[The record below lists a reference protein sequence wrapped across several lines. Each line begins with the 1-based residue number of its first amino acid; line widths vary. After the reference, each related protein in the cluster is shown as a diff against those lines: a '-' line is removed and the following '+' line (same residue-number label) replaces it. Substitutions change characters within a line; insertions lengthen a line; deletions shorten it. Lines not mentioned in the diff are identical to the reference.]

1 MQARKPKEA
10 KEKPPETA
18 NPKANLE
25 SPLLAHSVAAPP
37 GVHQKPLPWSQS
49 PSKTKGTQNTPK
61 ICNFTTKGEGGFEAA
76 IEEGKKSRG

>member
-1 MQARKPKEA
+1 MRARKPKEA
-10 KEKPPETA
+10 KAKPPERA
-18 NPKANLE
+18 NPKANLKKT
-25 SPLLAHSVAAPP
+25 SLAHPGAAPP

-76 IEEGKKSRG
+76 IEEGKKGRG